1 MRAKGSATAFCALGA
16 AIGATVLTAANA
28 RAIPLAGYSL
38 HSAAI
43 QQATTTQKARHV
55 CRGRHRCYYV
65 SRPERAIRY
74 NRSNRNGMYPGEA
87 EYNYHYWGSPLND
100 P

>member
-1 MRAKGSATAFCALGA
+1 MREKGSIIASMLLGA
-16 AIGATVLTAANA
+16 TLFAPSSVQAV
-28 RAIPLAGYSL
+28 PLAGGK
-38 HSAAI
+38 AAI
-43 QQATTTQKARHV
+43 HQATTTQQVR
-55 CRGRHRCYYV
+55 CRSSRRNRCYYV